1 MTFRERLQW
10 IFRMALLLF
19 ILSSIGFLS
28 ALTAMRFAIQ
38 GREVTMPDLAGVS
51 AGKARNILHGRSL
64 GLKVEDRVYSNLPVD
79 AVVRQSPLPNT
90 KVKTGQFAH
99 VILSLGAQ
107 KLTVPALQDQSLR
120 AAQVELLRGGM
131 QLGEVSS
138 LHLPDAS
145 EDVVLEQNPA
155 PGTLDAI
162 SPHVDL
168 LVSLGAAPRAFVM
181 PDLSGKSAAQAE
193 SELAAAGLKVA
204 KVTPLAGS
212 QLAPGMVA
220 GQSPVRGQRVDAD
233 STIELQVSQ

>member
-38 GREVTMPDLAGVS
+38 GREVTMPDLVGSS
-51 AGKARNILHGRSL
+51 ANKARSVLRGRSL
-64 GLKVEDRVYSNLPVD
+64 GLKVEDRIYTNLPVD

-90 KVKTGQFAH
+90 RVKTGQYAH
-99 VILSLGAQ
+99 VILSLGSQ
-107 KLTVPALQDQSLR
+107 KLTVPTLQDKSLR

-138 LHLPDAS
+138 VHLPD
-145 EDVVLEQNPA
+145 DGDDIVIEQSPA
-155 PGTLDAI
+155 PGTLNAT

-168 LVSLGAAPRAFVM
+168 LVSLGAEPSAFVM
-181 PDLSGKSAAQAE
+181 PDFSGMSAAQAE
-193 SELAAAGLKVA
+193 SELAVAGLKVA
-204 KVTPLAGS
+204 KITPVAGS
-212 QLAPGMVA
+212 QLAPGTVA
-220 GQSPVRGQRVDAD
+220 GQSPARGQRVDSD
-233 STIELQVSQ
+233 SVIDLQVSQ